1 MHKFEFWHQN
11 HWLTAASF
19 GAKIQI
25 IKLKEL
31 VLTVRQKKWCTT
43 TLMKLPLIFQ
53 KLKKVALKVSF
64 EAPKLHKQIF
74 T

>member
-31 VLTVRQKKWCTT
+31 VLTVRQKKMVYNDFNETTSYFSKIKKGCT
-43 TLMKLPLIFQ
+43 K
-53 KLKKVALKVSF
+53 S
-64 EAPKLHKQIF
+64 
-74 T
+74 